1 MILDIF
7 NLVYVPQK
15 KPFALSLCLAWCRSA
30 FFAFHN
36 CSKSTLCA
44 FSGLDLQTR
53 QNKQSLH
60 LPFHWG
66 CRQEEVQEDTQV
78 FFLSQSCRKLLGV
91 RHSFA
96 LVVGSLAELSF
107 LVCCI
112 LHAKAS
118 DPTYCLI
125 LLTIQQLFALGA
137 RLEKHGAPM
146 GGDSLPNADST
157 LRSSEAAFPS
167 LVSIGLHAALLP
179 LSTRRSATAILLH

>member
-1 MILDIF
+1 MCHKRNHSPYRCVLLGVVLRF
-7 NLVYVPQK
+7 L
-15 KPFALSLCLAWCRSA
+15 LSTIAPKAR
-30 FFAFHN
+30 FVH
-36 CSKSTLCA
+36 

-146 GGDSLPNADST
+146 GGDSLPNADCT

-179 LSTRRSATAILLH
+179 LSTRRSATAVLLH